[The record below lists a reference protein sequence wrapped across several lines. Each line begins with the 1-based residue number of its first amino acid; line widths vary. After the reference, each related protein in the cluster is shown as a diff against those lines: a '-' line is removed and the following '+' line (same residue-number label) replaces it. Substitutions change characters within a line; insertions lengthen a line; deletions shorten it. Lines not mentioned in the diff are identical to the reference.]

1 MKSGE
6 MKLLSSRDKVL
17 GRRIVFSCDTNATVP
32 LNNYLQS
39 ISMPSATSSW
49 LSQEN
54 THTAALLEEEGRPST
69 ATSNQDKASKNCVT
83 IIERIRVETYLRYSV
98 MSEDEC
104 TQIYGGISLSF
115 SSTPKYSDVAG
126 AKTIAADDGNNV
138 SAIAPSEVISGPG
151 SITAA
156 SMCSAN
162 GNEAIEVRK
171 NTPLYKKMI
180 ECSPI
185 RFLDIEAFIP
195 ADTGTASGLSGR
207 VYDNNDTS
215 DIGDNVSDDDDKT
228 EDKTRN
234 NEINTTYKSI
244 EVAKFRINE
253 GTYSKLDL
261 DVFLKR
267 FGIFL
272 EHIPSNNKMLVK
284 FFKARTSM
292 DKFREKRLT
301 CYSGIVGKVQYYISK
316 EMLLS
321 ESAMVALSTTSSL
334 LVPSQTHFCPGSEC
348 PQLNCIIFGDRNCFQ
363 YPANV
368 EFREYLKRRQCERD
382 EESETVDIEWI
393 GVKQRETKLANSHNQ
408 KPCSLRAIPPRK
420 QPAVGEWL
428 ENIIDEASKKYLFA
442 IYDKSFGW
450 YSYMD
455 PIDKKNY
462 HHRSELR

>member
-1 MKSGE
+1 
-6 MKLLSSRDKVL
+6 MKLLSSRDKIL
-17 GRRIVFSCDTNATVP
+17 GRRVVFSCDTNATVP

-39 ISMPSATSSW
+39 ISMSSATSS
-49 LSQEN
+49 LFSQES
-54 THTAALLEEEGRPST
+54 THTAALLEEEGRVTT
-69 ATSNQDKASKNCVT
+69 ATHNQDKACKNCVT
-83 IIERIRVETYLRYSV
+83 ILERIRVETYLRYSV

-104 TQIYGGISLSF
+104 TQIYGGMSLSF
-115 SSTPKYSDVAG
+115 SSTPKDSDAAAG
-126 AKTIAADDGNNV
+126 AIIIADDNNA
-138 SAIAPSEVISGPG
+138 SAIASSEAISGPG
-151 SITAA
+151 GITAA

-195 ADTGTASGLSGR
+195 VDTDIASGSSGR
-207 VYDNNDTS
+207 VYENGDASDT
-215 DIGDNVSDDDDKT
+215 DDKVSDDGDDKT
-228 EDKTRN
+228 EDKTNN
-234 NEINTTYKSI
+234 NEINTANKSI
-244 EVAKFRINE
+244 EAAKFRIN
-253 GTYSKLDL
+253 GGVWGFSKLGL

-272 EHIPSNNKMLVK
+272 EHIPSNNKMLIK

-292 DKFREKRLT
+292 DKFREKRLS

-321 ESAMVALSTTSSL
+321 ESSMVALSTTSSL
-334 LVPSQTHFCPGSEC
+334 LVPSQTHYCPGSEC
-348 PQLNCIIFGDRNCFQ
+348 PQLNCIIFGDRNCFE

-382 EESETVDIEWI
+382 EESERVDREWI
-393 GVKQRETKLANSHNQ
+393 GVKQREIKLGNAHNQ
-408 KPCSLRAIPPRK
+408 KSFSLRAIPPRK
-420 QPAVGEWL
+420 QPSVGEWL

-442 IYDKSFGW
+442 IYDKSYGW